1 MYELQENISVR
12 WHSLSQPL
20 NIFADKTQVNRLL
33 TNLLQNA
40 SEAGDKQDA
49 VQIVIGERLVPGSV
63 VISFADNGKG
73 IPDAV
78 KGNIFMPN
86 FTTKSSGTGLGLSIC
101 KAIVENAG
109 GAIWFETQT
118 GLGTTFYVR
127 LPLAK

>member
-1 MYELQENISVR
+1 
-12 WHSLSQPL
+12 LSQPL

-40 SEAGDKQDA
+40 SEAGDHQKIIG
-49 VQIVIGERLVPGSV
+49 IVIGERLIPGAV
-63 VISFADNGKG
+63 VLSFADNGNG

-78 KGNIFMPN
+78 KNNIFMPN
-86 FTTKSSGTGLGLSIC
+86 FTTKSAGTGLGLSIC

-109 GAIWFETQT
+109 GTIWFETQN
-118 GLGTTFYVR
+118 GVGTTFYVR

>member
-1 MYELQENISVR
+1 
-12 WHSLSQPL
+12 
-20 NIFADKTQVNRLL
+20 
-33 TNLLQNA
+33 
-40 SEAGDKQDA
+40 

-109 GAIWFETQT
+109 GAIWFETET